1 MNVSSILGKHGST
14 IKNNC
19 FKLLDEGLVHI
30 VSSDTHSPTWG
41 RSPKMEEACKLIE
54 KEYGKENAIKLF
66 YDNAIHVIKN
76 EEVVNLTKVEKSFL
90 RNFLE
95 KVNIDICLKSRKNQ
109 AIQMLE

>member
-1 MNVSSILGKHGST
+1 M
-14 IKNNC
+14 
-19 FKLLDEGLVHI
+19 LDEGLVHI